1 MGSIWDKEIKI
12 SKQTQYELKQ
22 VKEVFKKL
30 KINNEDDAII
40 GYALRLVLSIN
51 NTRLPIE

>member
-1 MGSIWDKEIKI
+1 MSEKTVKLSDM
-12 SKQTQYELKQ
+12 TQYELKQ

-51 NTRLPIE
+51 DTKLPLD

>member
-22 VKEVFKKL
+22 VKEVFGKL

-51 NTRLPIE
+51 NTKLPIE

>member
-1 MGSIWDKEIKI
+1 MGSIWDKDIKI

-22 VKEVFKKL
+22 VKEVFGKL

-51 NTRLPIE
+51 NTKLPIE

>member
-51 NTRLPIE
+51 NTKLPIE

>member
-1 MGSIWDKEIKI
+1 MSEKTVKLSDM
-12 SKQTQYELKQ
+12 TQYELKQ
-22 VKEVFKKL
+22 VKSVFKKL

-51 NTRLPIE
+51 NTKLPLD

>member
-22 VKEVFKKL
+22 VKEVFGNL

-51 NTRLPIE
+51 NTKLPIE

>member
-22 VKEVFKKL
+22 VKEVFRKL

-51 NTRLPIE
+51 NTKLPIE